1 MSKFT
6 FALAAAAL
14 AVTATFAAAEPFNT
28 AGNYFGGVTTVRA
41 NSAFDVA
48 LVTTTGAGTL
58 SLYDYSSGVQGK
70 LLGEVAVNQG
80 ANADL
85 RINLGVPP
93 QNDVLAVLTVGG
105 QVTATQL
112 YDVVSSR

>member
-6 FALAAAAL
+6 FALAAAAV
-14 AVTATFAAAEPFNT
+14 AVTATFAAAESTNS
-28 AGNYFGGVTTVRA
+28 AGNYFGGVTNIVA

-48 LVTTTGAGTL
+48 LVTSSGAGTL
-58 SLYDYSSGVQGK
+58 TLYDYSSGVQGK
-70 LLGEVAVNQG
+70 VLGETAVNAG

-105 QVTATQL
+105 QVTASQL
-112 YDVVSSR
+112 FDVVSSR